1 MKLFIPR
8 IPVQTTRSD
17 LYRFVETAGKGRIP
31 NLFSKKPEI
40 LSCEVVVIIEKNG
53 LKERHGVVEMMP
65 DKAAKAVVRRLHGKA
80 LNGKRV
86 IVREYFERQMDKN
99 TEIQDERRRS
109 ELKIGKQKTVQIEG
123 LAYFSRS
130 RRL

>member
-8 IPVQTTRSD
+8 IPAQTTRSD
-17 LYRFVETAGKGRIP
+17 LYRFVESAGKGRIP

-53 LKERHGVVEMMP
+53 LKERHGVVEIMP

-86 IVREYFERQMDKN
+86 IVREYFERQKEKN
-99 TEIQDERRRS
+99 IEMQDEKRRP
-109 ELKIGKQKTVQIEG
+109 ELKIRKQKTVQIEG
-123 LAYFSRS
+123 LQYFSRS